1 MLIQDYL
8 PVLVAIICASSGYG
22 AELLAIATES
32 LWRELILQR
41 YRWQNVSKNY
51 YVGNSKK
58 SSLTFWTYSSSTLCV
73 MPYRQI

>member
-41 YRWQNVSKNY
+41 YRWQNVSRNY
-51 YVGNSKK
+51 YIIQKK

-73 MPYRQI
+73 MPYGHYI